1 MAGLIRD
8 GRPPTARCGEPS
20 GYARHRRLGEEVCEA
35 CRGAYNEYQRVY
47 QRRYRAEK
55 KREAAQCPDR

>member
-8 GRPPTARCGEPS
+8 GRPPTARC
-20 GYARHRRLGEEVCEA
+20 GEEVCEA
-35 CRGAYNEYQRVY
+35 CRGAYNEYQRVH

-55 KREAAQCPDR
+55 KQEAAQCPDR